1 MSVWLVDADV
11 LARSRFRV
19 SPFAETVAALLAL
32 LGGATVPGQLTD
44 VAGLRAAF
52 RQRLARDPV
61 EAAFARSAV
70 VPCWIADFLCTPPGD
85 DERDFA
91 DEVARLRRTPDRV
104 LLADLEECLGGREP
118 DAALRGPRLA
128 ARVADLLTW
137 VWDTAVRPDWPRRAH
152 AFEADIVARTRSL
165 STGGWAAALGGMRPG
180 MRWLGEGQLQINGYA
195 YPPRD
200 LSDATLLFIPA
211 TTRNGWVGWDP
222 PRRYSIVYPCTGLLA
237 AQQVT
242 APDALARL
250 LGPGRA
256 TILAA
261 LAAPMSTTQLV
272 AVTGYGLG
280 SVGNHLGV
288 LLAAG
293 LLHRRRAG
301 RSVLYY
307 RTGLG
312 DDLTAKTGSD
322 HGAGLLASEG
332 DRLR

>member
-118 DAALRGPRLA
+118 DAALRGPGLA

-165 STGGWAAALGGMRPG
+165 SAGGWAAALGGMRPG
-180 MRWLGEGQLQINGYA
+180 MRWLGDGKLQINGYA

-200 LSDATLLFIPA
+200 
-211 TTRNGWVGWDP
+211 NG
-222 PRRYSIVYPCTGLLA
+222 SCSH
-237 AQQVT
+237 
-242 APDALARL
+242 
-250 LGPGRA
+250 
-256 TILAA
+256 TI
-261 LAAPMSTTQLV
+261 
-272 AVTGYGLG
+272 
-280 SVGNHLGV
+280 
-288 LLAAG
+288 
-293 LLHRRRAG
+293 
-301 RSVLYY
+301 
-307 RTGLG
+307 
-312 DDLTAKTGSD
+312 
-322 HGAGLLASEG
+322 
-332 DRLR
+332 